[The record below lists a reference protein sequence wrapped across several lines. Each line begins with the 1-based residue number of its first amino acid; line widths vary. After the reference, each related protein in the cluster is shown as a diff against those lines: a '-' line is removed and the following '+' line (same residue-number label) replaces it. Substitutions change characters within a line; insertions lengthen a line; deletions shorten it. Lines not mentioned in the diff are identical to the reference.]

1 MLESP
6 NIEQRHGE
14 RMPFANDIQDGRSSQ
29 PVQGAT
35 AADEHS
41 VWGTIHKGGV
51 AIYER
56 KQFTRAL
63 VAQVVPAEAWA
74 NLAELDTA
82 LAHVNALHLAADAEI
97 SKARDRGYAEG
108 FDEGL
113 ARAEQQMA
121 RQLADLNEQR
131 ARVLAEASARISE
144 LACAIVMRI
153 APQFDPTQLVPPMV
167 QQAVESA
174 QAEQF
179 LMIRVHPNLREHVA
193 AGLGAIKQAHPGVGV
208 IELVDDESLDPQSC
222 IVVSEAGEV
231 RASIAQQIEAIRLA
245 LADAAATG
253 YL

>member
-1 MLESP
+1 
-6 NIEQRHGE
+6 
-14 RMPFANDIQDGRSSQ
+14 MPFANDIQDGRSSQ

-41 VWGTIHKGGV
+41 VWGTIHKDGV

-82 LAHVNALHLAADAEI
+82 LAHVNALHLAADAVI

-108 FDEGL
+108 FNEGL

-144 LACAIVMRI
+144 LACAIVVRI
-153 APQFDPTQLVPPMV
+153 APQFDPAQLVPSMV

-179 LMIRVHPNLREHVA
+179 LMIPIYGN
-193 AGLGAIKQAHPGVGV
+193 
-208 IELVDDESLDPQSC
+208 
-222 IVVSEAGEV
+222 
-231 RASIAQQIEAIRLA
+231 
-245 LADAAATG
+245 T
-253 YL
+253 